1 MERVN
6 VEKGEVSISV
16 NPNFYS
22 YDCVKKTK
30 KLFMKEYKV
39 WIKKRKDSI
48 EVKLKPKSKKA
59 NLEILGYE
67 FYNYLLNTLKEMRIG
82 I

>member
-1 MERVN
+1 LERVD
-6 VEKGEVSISV
+6 VEKGKVSISV

-30 KLFMKEYKV
+30 KLFMKECKV

-48 EVKLKPKSKKA
+48 EVKLKPKSKKID
-59 NLEILGYE
+59 LEILGYE
-67 FYNYLLNTLKEMRIG
+67 FYNYLLNILKEMRTG
-82 I
+82 V